1 MVDANTKFSR
11 DLMWAEACLNK
22 VKAQFAE
29 KDGGPPTKD
38 WDTFMAGLSSLSVRF
53 SFHNLTSI
61 LNFIYRQPL
70 VVLELLRT
78 LTKNFSRSTL
88 VR

>member
-38 WDTFMAGLSSLSVRF
+38 WDTDISQTFPAYSAV
-53 SFHNLTSI
+53 HIQT
-61 LNFIYRQPL
+61 
-70 VVLELLRT
+70 
-78 LTKNFSRSTL
+78 
-88 VR
+88 